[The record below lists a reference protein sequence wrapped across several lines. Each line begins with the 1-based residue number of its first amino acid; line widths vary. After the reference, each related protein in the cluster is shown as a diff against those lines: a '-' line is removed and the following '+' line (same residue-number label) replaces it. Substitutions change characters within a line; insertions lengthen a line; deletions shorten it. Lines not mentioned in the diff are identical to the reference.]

1 MGHNR
6 ARDRLPSHGSQL
18 CSAPRW
24 PLTRIGGQA
33 APRTNEKIFGRA
45 GLELRRRESRFYSP
59 IRISALGGLTIL
71 ASLSAY
77 QSILFHYPL
86 DTRNI
91 ELLVQTA
98 YIILALVLTGLCLSL
113 TGATRFFMSNSSK
126 NRQTKPSLTVMV
138 LSLALNEKQSFRAFV
153 LASLIY
159 GLFFGFLSSF
169 LVFQPL
175 GRFSETTGAN
185 VPSLLSVV
193 CCGPLGQMPQF
204 VVYLTEQFAILIVPA
219 NLILLFAVS
228 WLVGLNAAIATYA
241 YRHRAGS
248 AGSRWM
254 GGLGAIVA
262 LFTACPTCAGFF
274 LLTTLGLTGAVT
286 LALTLSS
293 LQSLFIAIGLP
304 LLMMAP
310 IVTARRVPKD
320 WVISCMSVGD
330 A

>member
-1 MGHNR
+1 MR
-6 ARDRLPSHGSQL
+6 EQ
-18 CSAPRW
+18 W
-24 PLTRIGGQA
+24 
-33 APRTNEKIFGRA
+33 F
-45 GLELRRRESRFYSP
+45 ELRGREFNFSSP
-59 IRISALGGLTIL
+59 IKISVLGGLTIL

-77 QSILFHYPL
+77 QSILSRYPL

-91 ELLVQTA
+91 ELLERTT
-98 YIILALVLTGLCLSL
+98 YLVLFLVFTGLCLAL
-113 TGATRFFMSNSSK
+113 IGATRFFMRSSLK
-126 NRQTKPSLTVMV
+126 NRETKPSLTATV
-138 LSLALNEKQSFRAFV
+138 LSLALNDRQSFRAFV

-175 GRFSETTGAN
+175 GRFSETNGAN
-185 VPSLLSVV
+185 VPSVLSVV

-204 VVYLTEQFAILIVPA
+204 VVYLTEQFAILIVPL

-241 YRHRAGS
+241 YKHRAGS
-248 AGSRWM
+248 FGNRWM
-254 GGLGAIVA
+254 GGLGAIVG

-274 LLTTLGLTGAVT
+274 LLTMLGLTGAAT

-304 LLMMAP
+304 LLMAAP
-310 IVTARRVPKD
+310 IVTARHIPKD
-320 WVISCMSVGD
+320 WMTSCLSVGD
-330 A
+330 SQIRQVKS